1 MSPRQRSGS
10 RQCVY
15 LFEISSV
22 PTGRSRGSRFRCSSC
37 MARSIPRYPLPL
49 ASGCLR
55 WRTSQN
61 GLSALPEAAI
71 TIWTTSAPLKS
82 REISSTLRG
91 GDGCHKGRIFRART
105 RWGLDRMSAHG
116 PMPRSAWM
124 FPALAVLLF
133 AVATGLGLDFTPSV
147 GGLLFAVV
155 LLAIL
160 FGTVFAAVH
169 HAEVI
174 AERIGEPYGTLLLT
188 LAVTIIEVALIATIM
203 LGDKPQ
209 PALARDTVFAVVMIV
224 CNGLVGLCIFIG
236 GLRYREQDFQ
246 VSGANLYLSVLFVL
260 ATITLIMPNYT
271 LTAPGP
277 IYSAAQL
284 GFVDLVTLMLYGV
297 FLYTQTIRHS
307 DYFIKGGVGAAT
319 ETSSLSNRMLALS
332 IALLLI
338 SLLAVA
344 LLAKKFSLVVDVV
357 TAMIG
362 APPAFAGV
370 LVALLILLPEGVTAI
385 AAARNNDL
393 QKSINL
399 ALGSSL
405 ATIGLTIPAVG
416 VATYAL
422 DKERVLGLNGQGMV
436 LLLLTFVLSMLTF
449 GTGRTNIL
457 FGLVH
462 MVVFAVFV
470 FMVFVP

>member
-1 MSPRQRSGS
+1 
-10 RQCVY
+10 
-15 LFEISSV
+15 
-22 PTGRSRGSRFRCSSC
+22 
-37 MARSIPRYPLPL
+37 
-49 ASGCLR
+49 
-55 WRTSQN
+55 
-61 GLSALPEAAI
+61 
-71 TIWTTSAPLKS
+71 
-82 REISSTLRG
+82 
-91 GDGCHKGRIFRART
+91 
-105 RWGLDRMSAHG
+105 MSAHG
-116 PMPRSAWM
+116 PMPKSAWI

-133 AVATGLGLDFTPSV
+133 AVSTALGLTFTPSA
-147 GGLLFAVV
+147 GGLVFAAV

-169 HAEVI
+169 HSEVI

-188 LAVTIIEVALIATIM
+188 LAITVIEVALIATIM
-203 LGDKPQ
+203 LGDKPV
-209 PALARDTVFAVVMIV
+209 PTLARDTVFAVVMIV

-246 VSGANLYLSVLFVL
+246 ISGANLYLSVLFVL
-260 ATITLIMPNYT
+260 ATITLVMPNYT
-271 LTAPGP
+271 LTTPGP
-277 IYSAAQL
+277 VYSAGQL
-284 GFVDLVTLMLYGV
+284 GFVDVVTLMLYGV
-297 FLYTQTIRHS
+297 FLYTQTIRHR
-307 DYFIKGGVGAAT
+307 DYFIKGGADAT
-319 ETSSLSNRMLALS
+319 QKTSHLSNRMLSLS
-332 IALLLI
+332 FALLLI
-338 SLLAVA
+338 SLLAVV

-370 LVALLILLPEGVTAI
+370 LVALLILLPEGVSAV

-405 ATIGLTIPAVG
+405 ATIGLTVPAVG

-422 DKERVLGLNGQGMV
+422 DKELVLGLNGQEMV
-436 LLLLTFVLSMLTF
+436 LLLLTFALSMLTF

-470 FMVFVP
+470 FLVFVP

>member
-1 MSPRQRSGS
+1 
-10 RQCVY
+10 
-15 LFEISSV
+15 
-22 PTGRSRGSRFRCSSC
+22 
-37 MARSIPRYPLPL
+37 
-49 ASGCLR
+49 
-55 WRTSQN
+55 
-61 GLSALPEAAI
+61 
-71 TIWTTSAPLKS
+71 
-82 REISSTLRG
+82 
-91 GDGCHKGRIFRART
+91 
-105 RWGLDRMSAHG
+105 
-116 PMPRSAWM
+116 MPRSAWI
-124 FPALAVLLF
+124 FPLLAVVLF
-133 AVATGLGLDFTPSV
+133 AVATALGLSFTPSA
-147 GGLLFAVV
+147 GGFVFVVV
-155 LLAIL
+155 LLAII

-203 LGDKPQ
+203 LGDKPV
-209 PALARDTVFAVVMIV
+209 PTLARDTVFAVVMIV
-224 CNGLVGLCIFIG
+224 CNGLVGICIFIG

-246 VSGANLYLSVLFVL
+246 VSGANLYLSVLFVM

-277 IYSAAQL
+277 VYSAAQL
-284 GFVDLVTLMLYGV
+284 GFVSIVTLLLYGV
-297 FLYTQTIRHS
+297 FLYTQTIRHR
-307 DYFIKGGVGAAT
+307 DYFISDVGSGELSGT
-319 ETSSLSNRMLALS
+319 QMSNRMLALS
-332 IALLLI
+332 IALLLV
-338 SLLAVA
+338 SLLAVV

-370 LVALLILLPEGVTAI
+370 LVALLILLPEGVA
-385 AAARNNDL
+385 AVSAARKNDL

-405 ATIGLTIPAVG
+405 ATIGLTVPAVA
-416 VATYAL
+416 VAAYAL
-422 DKERVLGLNGQGMV
+422 DKQLVLGLNPQEMV
-436 LLLLTFVLSMLTF
+436 LLLLTFFLSMLTF

-462 MVVFAVFV
+462 VVVFAVFV